1 MQGTGTLRRLVR
13 AVVGTVIAIDL
24 AVAAAALGP
33 AGAVH
38 AAASAPPVRILVLG
52 DSISAP
58 EAWQGALGQLLDAAK
73 VPHDIHTAAVAGVP
87 CVHWV
92 APLPNLVSSYK
103 PDLVVLECGTNDDPG
118 ATTYG
123 EPTTGWA
130 LRSII
135 ETVHAA
141 RPSKPIPVVVSLD
154 QYSDPLL
161 APGWLWDANEP
172 RTNDLLWSNL
182 QRYLPPNHTGW
193 IAGVADLQRIPA
205 TATYID
211 AGGIHPTAK
220 GQQDIAR
227 LVYDAA
233 AATMR
238 WAGST
243 APEPCDLYGHRPGYP
258 RPTYRPC

>member
-1 MQGTGTLRRLVR
+1 MHRSEALGRFVR
-13 AVVGTVIAIDL
+13 AVIATAVAVDL
-24 AVAAAALGP
+24 VVAAAALGP
-33 AGAVH
+33 ASTAH
-38 AAASAPPVRILVLG
+38 AAAAKPPVRILVFG

-58 EAWQGALGQLLDAAK
+58 EAWQGALGQMLDYAK

-87 CVHWV
+87 CSYWV
-92 APLPNLVSSYK
+92 PQVAGIVASYG
-103 PDLVVLECGTNDDPG
+103 PDLVVLECGTNDDPN
-118 ATTYG
+118 ALSYG

-130 LRSII
+130 FRSIV

-141 RPSKPIPVVVSLD
+141 RRANPIPVVATLD
-154 QYSDPLL
+154 QYSDPML
-161 APGWLWDANEP
+161 APSWLWDANEP
-172 RTNDLLWSNL
+172 RTNDTLWANI

-193 IAGVADLQRIPA
+193 IAGIADLQRIPS

-211 AGGIHPTAK
+211 SGGIHPTAK

-233 AATMR
+233 SGTMH
-238 WAGST
+238 WPKST
-243 APEPCDLYGHRPGYP
+243 APVPCDLYGHRPDYP